1 MKSLQ
6 VLALSVF
13 VAATAQ
19 ADDWPQ
25 WMGPKRD
32 NIWREEGIIDS
43 FPQGGPKAVWR
54 TPIAGGY
61 AGPAVAGGKVFVTDA
76 PEVFSG
82 EWLLAFC
89 DKHSMSFSNTQYMTF
104 NGNVRFL

>member
-43 FPQGGPKAVWR
+43 FPQGGPKTVWR

-61 AGPAVAGGKVFVTDA
+61 AGPAVAGGKVFVGTNNESPRDKRH
-76 PEVFSG
+76 VGDRSVLYCFGQS
-82 EWLLAFC
+82 LHRAF
-89 DKHSMSFSNTQYMTF
+89 Q
-104 NGNVRFL
+104 